1 MKRKLKITYGQLEA
15 TQERVSVFRNALEN
29 MDSAIEMFQ
38 NILSEQQSDAITALL
53 EDGRDLRDEMEL
65 LHGNLQELEN
75 MLSGYIQDMTAL
87 VMPKSWDSMMLV
99 DRNDIWVNMKQIKS
113 NVSDTEQVIWGGA
126 LQHYKDVHTHISKP
140 HISSSM
146 TESEKRSARA
156 EYDRKVRERA
166 QREENYKKL
175 KAFTETQAK
184 QAKQELEECYKEIED
199 LYRNR
204 IVVYENTDDE
214 YKKTAM
220 DLYQQC
226 TDFGEKLS
234 NFGVKSAKTVWDV
247 RRGALAAVLDLVK
260 TALAI
265 QDLKNTL
272 DTLPLAVVAEVMG
285 IEVPG
290 LSLEKVDD
298 LKNMAYGAVAALQ
311 EPPRVLAALG
321 QKIGDTVEEE
331 GIAYSISYVAA
342 DVAIQVLLSKGLGE
356 VKNVSK
362 ADDLVDVARTVD
374 TLDDTVKIADELT
387 DAAKVVD
394 QVGDITDAA
403 MVVNAVD
410 EANAAVK
417 AVDEM
422 NEVVDAAMAV
432 NAVGEANATVKAVDK
447 VDDVADAAKTI
458 EKLDGVIEGGTLTAQ
473 KVFTDNPFDE
483 AGNLRSNIKYQT
495 GEFKYNYETD
505 ANGRISNW
513 NTDNLQ
519 LTERDGRLNYN
530 SNSPGKIEGDHAG
543 HLAGDRFGGSPELD
557 NIVSQSQNVNSV
569 SYTHLTLPTNSRV

>member
-1 MKRKLKITYGQLEA
+1 
-15 TQERVSVFRNALEN
+15 
-29 MDSAIEMFQ
+29 MFQ

-75 MLSGYIQDMTAL
+75 MLSGYIHDMTAL

-99 DRNDIWVNMKQIKS
+99 DRNDIWVNMKQIKG

-146 TESEKRSARA
+146 TESEKRSARE

-226 TDFGEKLS
+226 TSFGQRLKDL
-234 NFGVKSAKTVWDV
+234 VTKTEEMKWDV

-272 DTLPLAVVAEVMG
+272 DTLPFAVVAEVMG

-311 EPPRVLAALG
+311 DPPRVLAALG

-394 QVGDITDAA
+394 QVGDIADAA
-403 MVVNAVD
+403 MAVNVVD
-410 EANAAVK
+410 ETNAAVK
-417 AVDEM
+417 AVDE
-422 NEVVDAAMAV
+422 V
-432 NAVGEANATVKAVDK
+432 N
-447 VDDVADAAKTI
+447 DVADAVKTV
-458 EKLDGVIEGGTLTAQ
+458 EKLDGVIESGSKIINGLNIIDG
-473 KVFTDNPFDE
+473 KVD
-483 AGNLRSNIKYQT
+483 
-495 GEFKYNYETD
+495 
-505 ANGRISNW
+505 
-513 NTDNLQ
+513 
-519 LTERDGRLNYN
+519 
-530 SNSPGKIEGDHAG
+530 GKIPLAEYKKYRVDSVHNIDSDTMTLGKYEPTIRADGTKDFSIPGPGAYTVK
-543 HLAGDRFGGSPELD
+543 AGDTTYFSLGTEWDKITDTYGLDVAGQNMFDYFNKPALDDAINAGKEIRFSHNPEAYGECALKWEWD
-557 NIVSQSQNVNSV
+557 YLQEKHG
-569 SYTHLTLPTNSRV
+569 YFALEKKGDFWYATK

>member
-1 MKRKLKITYGQLEA
+1 
-15 TQERVSVFRNALEN
+15 
-29 MDSAIEMFQ
+29 
-38 NILSEQQSDAITALL
+38 
-53 EDGRDLRDEMEL
+53 
-65 LHGNLQELEN
+65 

-87 VMPKSWDSMMLV
+87 VMPKNWDSMMLV
-99 DRNDIWVNMKQIKS
+99 ARNDIWVNMKQIKG

-214 YKKTAM
+214 YKKTAVE
-220 DLYQQC
+220 LYRQC

-234 NFGVKSAKTVWDV
+234 NFGVKSAKTVWNV
-247 RRGALAAVLDLVK
+247 GRGALAAVLDLVK

-265 QDLKNTL
+265 QGLKNTL
-272 DTLPLAVVAEVMG
+272 DTLPFAVVTEVMG

-311 EPPRVLAALG
+311 DPPRVLAALG

-387 DAAKVVD
+387 DAAKVLD
-394 QVGDITDAA
+394 QVGDIKDAA
-403 MVVNAVD
+403 MAVNVMD
-410 EANAAVK
+410 ETNAAVK
-417 AVDEM
+417 AVDE
-422 NEVVDAAMAV
+422 V
-432 NAVGEANATVKAVDK
+432 N
-447 VDDVADAAKTI
+447 DVADAVKTV
-458 EKLDGVIEGGTLTAQ
+458 EKLDGVIESGEDVLDEI
-473 KVFTDNPFDE
+473 KRIDEIEVEFNYNSKFDE
-483 AGNLRSNIKYQT
+483 A
-495 GEFKYNYETD
+495 EF
-505 ANGRISNW
+505 AR
-513 NTDNLQ
+513 Q
-519 LTERDGRLNYN
+519 LADQQKGMNELTVREY
-530 SNSPGKIEGDHAG
+530 
-543 HLAGDRFGGSPELD
+543 LD
-557 NIVSQSQNVNSV
+557 NRQKYIGQGRAIESNAAQQAAREKAFVDKVDELQDAGLSLKEAEEQAEKWLDTQAALHNPDQVAGGYASNVGGVGDKGVNSSIGSQWRYRIDGV
-569 SYTHLTLPTNSRV
+569 DAQIKKMAESMSEAEKNSTYLNVKLAHKGD